1 MRKALLLNLL
11 CLIVITGSIAQEVES
26 EYKKLA
32 QLYSQGKYESCL
44 VKADNYTY
52 KEENAMDAEPYL
64 YVAMCYYQLS
74 ISEDPII
81 KEDYKD
87 GYKQALKYA
96 AKFIKKDKEGKLYD
110 ENIEF
115 INLLKVE
122 LNKEINT
129 QFEKADYRKVAL
141 AAKQLDKLNR
151 EVDFGLLYF
160 TGMNEI
166 MSNNQSQGAK
176 TMEQAKVK
184 LQEMIKNQ
192 AITFNPD
199 TKSWL
204 INGFL
209 KYSEFLVNKGTLK
222 EASDVLL
229 FGLKLFPDDGYLK
242 LQSNVVSKKLSSA
255 K

>member
-1 MRKALLLNLL
+1 MRKLICL
-11 CLIVITGSIAQEVES
+11 CLLGFTISSSSIAQEVKS

-44 VKADNYTY
+44 LKADNYTY
-52 KEENAMDAEPYL
+52 KEDNAIDAEPYL

-96 AKFIKKDKEGKLYD
+96 AKFVKKDKEGKLYE

-122 LNKEINT
+122 LNKEITT
-129 QFEKADYRKVAL
+129 QFEKADYRKVIV

-151 EVDFGLLYF
+151 EPDYGLLYF
-160 TGMNEI
+160 TGINEI

-176 TMEQAKVK
+176 SMEQAKNK

-192 AITFNPD
+192 SITFNSD

-204 INGFL
+204 ISGFL
-209 KYSEFLVNKGTLK
+209 KYSEFLINKGTLK

-229 FGLKLFPDDGYLK
+229 FGFKLFPDDGYLK
-242 LQSNVVSKKLSSA
+242 LQSNAVNQKINSTK
-255 K
+255 